1 MHCWTKNRTKRTL
14 MLRQRPLLTGWNY
27 FLAFLPEEKKI
38 SSLGFFLENKNF
50 RSDFGSADGT
60 PAFGFLSFFLYFRVW
75 LPMCSHY
82 LQWPLS
88 TKKNSEWLLI
98 KKTAGEYHSLSL
110 LDSDHILII
119 LILFIIRTTY
129 SKRYL
134 WNTKWNTEIPW

>member
-27 FLAFLPEEKKI
+27 FLAFLPEEKKKI
-38 SSLGFFLENKNF
+38 SSLGFFLKNKNF

-75 LPMCSHY
+75 LPMCSHH

-88 TKKNSEWLLI
+88 TKKTRN
-98 KKTAGEYHSLSL
+98 GCLSKRQL
-110 LDSDHILII
+110 VNIIVYLFWIVTILII
-119 LILFIIRTTY
+119 LILSIIRTTY

>member
-27 FLAFLPEEKKI
+27 FLAFLPEEKKKI

-75 LPMCSHY
+75 LPMCSHH

-88 TKKNSEWLLI
+88 NKKNPEWLFI

-110 LDSDHILII
+110 LDSDHPKYPNSTY
-119 LILFIIRTTY
+119 IIRTM
-129 SKRYL
+129 YL
-134 WNTKWNTEIPW
+134 F